1 VLPIPYV
8 GAVAQNVLRLWAEGF
23 SPGLVVQR
31 AVADRNSPGLVV
43 QEVREKTLCTVLGRK
58 NQGKWVASFIIPVLD
73 RKISGKMG
81 GEFCE
86 IKVFFTGNVVF
97 VSCRFSRHSQ
107 RMDVGGIYVGLG
119 SIG

>member
-1 VLPIPYV
+1 
-8 GAVAQNVLRLWAEGF
+8 VALGI
-23 SPGLVVQR
+23 QR
-31 AVADRNSPGLVV
+31 AVADRISPGLVV

-86 IKVFFTGNVVF
+86 KSATSVLFQ
-97 VSCRFSRHSQ
+97 S
-107 RMDVGGIYVGLG
+107 
-119 SIG
+119 